1 MNPYPEMFAA
11 FFTCTGP
18 VVMAMVGALAIGC
31 FIGWL
36 YGPGPADGSPAMK
49 RAQNELRERLAAS
62 EEKLVMSGSLMV
74 KRLKDQEDLAMATRQ
89 AMDKEI
95 TALKMALVAAKRTL
109 PLKLESPARTVEKVV
124 PDPTHVSRIIQLQK
138 ENARIPSLLKEVND
152 LRDLIAH
159 EEIKAPLPAASTPRV
174 LLKNTYRTA
183 STSFG
188 KKIAKDDLKLVEGI
202 GPKIEAQFRKNGLKT
217 WADVAAAK
225 PEQLKKVLVKAG
237 DHYQLHD
244 PSSWPEQCRMMV
256 EDRWEELRKYQRKL
270 SSVR

>member
-18 VVMAMVGALAIGC
+18 VVMAMLGALAIGC

-36 YGPGPADGSPAMK
+36 YGPGPSDGSPAMK
-49 RAQNELRERLAAS
+49 NVRNELRERLAAS

-89 AMDKEI
+89 AMEKEN
-95 TALKMALVAAKRTL
+95 TALKMALVAAKRIS
-109 PLKLESPARTVEKVV
+109 PVKLESPARTIEKVV
-124 PDPTHVSRIIQLQK
+124 PDPAHVSRIAELRK
-138 ENARIPSLLKEVND
+138 ENARIPRLLKEVTD
-152 LRDLIAH
+152 LRDLIAR
-159 EEIKAPLPAASTPRV
+159 EAVKVPVPVASTQRV
-174 LLKNTYRTA
+174 LPKNTYRSA

-225 PEQLKKVLVKAG
+225 PEQLKEVLVKAG

-244 PSSWPEQCRMMV
+244 PSSWPEQCRLMV
-256 EDRWEELRKYQRKL
+256 EDRWEELRKYQRK
-270 SSVR
+270 SITAR